1 MPLPR
6 SRGRQGLLF
15 PRGGLPYPA
24 VLRGRRGQ
32 PSPSSRRRRQAYLFC
47 LPGMAFLG
55 LFLAYP
61 LFYNVWT
68 SVHDVELGTLLSG
81 GERFTGLANYRAVV
95 SDPAFWHSVR
105 LSLLF
110 TLGSLV
116 FQFAIGFA
124 LALLFARP
132 FPLNGLLRSLL
143 LVAWLLP
150 PVVSG
155 TLFRWLLDAE
165 SGAYN
170 SLLSAVG
177 LGTLSHDWL
186 TDPSTAL
193 AGVIFAN
200 VWVGVPFNMLLLLVG
215 LHTIDPE
222 LYEAA
227 AIDGAGTWQ
236 RFRWITLP
244 LMRPVSVT
252 VLLLGLIYTFK
263 VFDVIFV
270 MTGGGPVDATRVLS
284 LYVYEVFFRFF
295 RFGQGAAAGLLLLV
309 VPLLVGAFYVRRLR
323 REAREEA
330 VGGAA

>member
-1 MPLPR
+1 MRPPDVT
-6 SRGRQGLLF
+6 
-15 PRGGLPYPA
+15 P
-24 VLRGRRGQ
+24 
-32 PSPSSRRRRQAYLFC
+32 PSVRRRRAGYLFC
-47 LPGMAFLG
+47 LPGMAFLAV
-55 LFLAYP
+55 FLAYP

-68 SVHDVELGTLLSG
+68 SVHDVELGSLLG
-81 GERFTGLANYRAVV
+81 GAERFNGLANYRAVV
-95 SDPAFWHSVR
+95 DDPAFWHSVR
-105 LSLLF
+105 LSLVF
-110 TLGSLV
+110 TLASLL
-116 FQFAIGFA
+116 FQFTIGFA

-170 SLLSAVG
+170 ALLMAAG

-186 TDPSTAL
+186 TDPSTSMV
-193 AGVIFAN
+193 GVIFAN

-227 AIDGAGTWQ
+227 AIDGAGAWQ
-236 RFRWITLP
+236 RFRRITLP

-263 VFDVIFV
+263 VFDIIFV

-284 LYVYEVFFRFF
+284 LYVYEVFFTFF

-323 REAREEA
+323 REEA
-330 VGGAA
+330 EGAAV

>member
-1 MPLPR
+1 MTQPR
-6 SRGRQGLLF
+6 S
-15 PRGGLPYPA
+15 A
-24 VLRGRRGQ
+24 SAGRRRTG
-32 PSPSSRRRRQAYLFC
+32 YLFC
-47 LPGMAFLG
+47 LPGMAFLA

-61 LFYNVWT
+61 LCYTVWT
-68 SVHDVELGTLLSG
+68 SVHDVDLGQLLG
-81 GERFTGLANYRAVV
+81 GAERFNGLDNYRAVTG
-95 SDPAFWHSVR
+95 DPAFWHSVR
-105 LSLLF
+105 LSLVF
-110 TLGSLV
+110 TLGSLLL
-116 FQFAIGFA
+116 QFTIGFA

-155 TLFRWLLDAE
+155 TLFRWMLDAE

-170 SLLSAVG
+170 ALFRAVG
-177 LGTLSHDWL
+177 PDALSHDWL
-186 TDPSTAL
+186 TDPSTSL

-222 LYEAA
+222 LHEAA
-227 AIDGAGTWQ
+227 ALDGANAWQ
-236 RFRWITLP
+236 RLRHLTLP

-252 VLLLGLIYTFK
+252 VLLLGLVYTFK
-263 VFDVIFV
+263 VFDLVFV

-284 LYVYEVFFRFF
+284 LYVYEVFFTFF

-309 VPLLVGAFYVRRLR
+309 VPLLAGARYVRRLR
-323 REAREEA
+323 REDEAAR
-330 VGGAA
+330 GGAV

>member
-1 MPLPR
+1 MTARDRTAPKDPWGPR
-6 SRGRQGLLF
+6 RRWGR
-15 PRGGLPYPA
+15 
-24 VLRGRRGQ
+24 
-32 PSPSSRRRRQAYLFC
+32 PSPSARLRRAAYLFC
-47 LPGMAFLG
+47 PPGMTFLA

-68 SVHDVELGTLLSG
+68 SLHDVRLSALLGG
-81 GERFTGLANYRAVV
+81 DQPFNGLQNYRATVA
-95 SDPAFWHSVR
+95 DPSFWHSVR
-105 LSLLF
+105 LSVVF

-116 FQFAIGFA
+116 LQFTIGFA

-150 PVVSG
+150 PVISG

-170 SLLSAVG
+170 ALLSAVG
-177 LGTLSHDWL
+177 LSALSHDWL
-186 TDPSTAL
+186 TDPSTSM
-193 AGVIFAN
+193 AGVVFAN

-222 LYEAA
+222 LHEAA
-227 AIDGAGTWQ
+227 AIDGADAWQ
-236 RFRWITLP
+236 RFRRITLP

-252 VLLLGLIYTFK
+252 VLLLGLVYTFK
-263 VFDVIFV
+263 VFDIVFV

-295 RFGQGAAAGLLLLV
+295 RFGQGAAAGLLLLA
-309 VPLLVGAFYVRRLR
+309 VPLLVGGCYVWRLR
-323 REAREEA
+323 REEA
-330 VGGAA
+330 TGGAV

>member
-1 MPLPR
+1 M
-6 SRGRQGLLF
+6 
-15 PRGGLPYPA
+15 
-24 VLRGRRGQ
+24 RRPG
-32 PSPSSRRRRQAYLFC
+32 PSARIRREGYLFC
-47 LPGMAFLG
+47 LPGLAFLA

-68 SVHDVELGTLLSG
+68 SVHDVELGSLLG
-81 GERFTGLANYRAVV
+81 GPEPFNGLANYRTVV
-95 SDPAFWHSVR
+95 SDPGFWHSVR

-110 TLGSLV
+110 TLASLV
-116 FQFAIGFA
+116 LQFTLGFA

-170 SLLSAVG
+170 ALLRAVG
-177 LGTLSHDWL
+177 LGGLSHDWL
-186 TDPSTAL
+186 TDPSTSL
-193 AGVIFAN
+193 AGVVLAN
-200 VWVGVPFNMLLLLVG
+200 VWIGVPFNMLLLLVG

-222 LYEAA
+222 LHEAA
-227 AIDGAGTWQ
+227 AIDGASARQ
-236 RFRWITLP
+236 RFLRITLP

-263 VFDVIFV
+263 VFDIVFV

-284 LYVYEVFFRFF
+284 LYVYEVFFTFF

-309 VPLLVGAFYVRRLR
+309 VPLLAGVFYVRRLR
-323 REAREEA
+323 REETE
-330 VGGAA
+330 GDAA

>member
-1 MPLPR
+1 MKG
-6 SRGRQGLLF
+6 STRGPAKG
-15 PRGGLPYPA
+15 PARG
-24 VLRGRRGQ
+24 
-32 PSPSSRRRRQAYLFC
+32 SPSAHLRRTGYLFC
-47 LPGMAFLG
+47 LPGLAFLA

-61 LFYNVWT
+61 LFHTVWT
-68 SVHDVELGTLLSG
+68 SVHDVQLAQLISG
-81 GERFTGLANYRAVV
+81 GGRFNGLDNYRAVLD
-95 SDPAFWHSVR
+95 DPAFWHSVR

-110 TLGSLV
+110 TLGSLL
-116 FQFAIGFA
+116 FQFTLGFA

-132 FPLNGLLRSLL
+132 FPLGGLLRSLL

-170 SLLSAVG
+170 ALLTAVG
-177 LGTLSHDWL
+177 LDSVAHDWL

-193 AGVIFAN
+193 VGVILAN
-200 VWVGVPFNMLLLLVG
+200 IWVGVPFNMLLLLLG

-222 LYEAA
+222 LHEAA
-227 AIDGAGTWQ
+227 ALDGAGAWQ
-236 RFRWITLP
+236 RFRRITLP

-263 VFDVIFV
+263 VFDLIFV

-295 RFGQGAAAGLLLLV
+295 RFGQGAAAVLLLLV
-309 VPLLVGAFYVRRLR
+309 VPLLTGVFCVRRLR
-323 REAREEA
+323 REDLEDRVERVDRAEPA
-330 VGGAA
+330 PAGGST

>member
-1 MPLPR
+1 MRPMRQRPSRHPPSRPPR
-6 SRGRQGLLF
+6 S
-15 PRGGLPYPA
+15 
-24 VLRGRRGQ
+24 
-32 PSPSSRRRRQAYLFC
+32 PSARRRRAGYLFC
-47 LPGMAFLG
+47 LPGLAFLA

-61 LFYNVWT
+61 LLYNAWT
-68 SVHDVELGTLLSG
+68 SVHDVELGSLLG
-81 GERFTGLANYRAVV
+81 GAEPFNGVDNYRAVLD
-95 SDPAFWHSVR
+95 DPGFWHSVR
-105 LSLLF
+105 LSLVF
-110 TLGSLV
+110 TLASLL

-170 SLLSAVG
+170 ALLTAAG

-186 TDPSTAL
+186 TDPSTSL
-193 AGVIFAN
+193 AGVVFAN
-200 VWVGVPFNMLLLLVG
+200 IWVGVPFNMLLLLVG

-227 AIDGAGTWQ
+227 AIDGAGAWQ
-236 RFRWITLP
+236 RFRHITLP

-263 VFDVIFV
+263 VFDIVFV

-284 LYVYEVFFRFF
+284 LYVYEVFFKFF

-309 VPLLVGAFYVRRLR
+309 VPLLAGAFYVRRLR
-323 REAREEA
+323 REEA
-330 VGGAA
+330 EGGAV

>member
-1 MPLPR
+1 MRPR
-6 SRGRQGLLF
+6 SGT
-15 PRGGLPYPA
+15 
-24 VLRGRRGQ
+24 Q
-32 PSPSSRRRRQAYLFC
+32 PSAHRRRAGYLFC
-47 LPGMAFLG
+47 LPGTAFLA

-61 LFYNVWT
+61 LFYNAWT
-68 SVHDVELGTLLSG
+68 SVHDVKLGQLLG
-81 GERFTGLANYRAVV
+81 GGGPFNGLDNYRVV
-95 SDPAFWHSVR
+95 VDDPAFWHSVR
-105 LSLLF
+105 LSLVF
-110 TLGSLV
+110 TLGSLA
-116 FQFAIGFA
+116 FQFTIGFA

-170 SLLSAVG
+170 ALLRAVG
-177 LGTLSHDWL
+177 PDSLSHDWL

-193 AGVIFAN
+193 AGVVLAN
-200 VWVGVPFNMLLLLVG
+200 IWVGVPFNMLLLLVG

-222 LYEAA
+222 LHEAA
-227 AIDGAGTWQ
+227 AIDGAGPWQ
-236 RFRWITLP
+236 RFRRITLP

-263 VFDVIFV
+263 VFDIVFV

-284 LYVYEVFFRFF
+284 LYVYEVFFKFF

-309 VPLLVGAFYVRRLR
+309 VPLLTGVIYVRRLR
-323 REAREEA
+323 REEA
-330 VGGAA
+330 AGGAV